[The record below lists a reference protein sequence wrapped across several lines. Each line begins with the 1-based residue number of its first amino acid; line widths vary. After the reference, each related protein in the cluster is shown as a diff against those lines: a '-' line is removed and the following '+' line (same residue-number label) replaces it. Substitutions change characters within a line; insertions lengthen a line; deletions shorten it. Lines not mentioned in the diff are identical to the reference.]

1 MERVDLELGE
11 FTHRAGSVLVA
22 HSGTGLGRGLE
33 PDEKVLVRDDGRHW
47 VATVRDISFDLTDT
61 HYRLELGA
69 EVDPIE
75 ARLLLSEGPRT
86 GGSPAVAL
94 SDVLD
99 LLREAHALGA
109 EGTRLPG
116 ALLR

>member
-1 MERVDLELGE
+1 MERVDLELSD
-11 FTHRAGSVLVA
+11 FTRRAGSVLLA
-22 HSGTGLGRGLE
+22 HSDTGLGRGLE
-33 PDEKVLVRDDGRHW
+33 PEERVLVRDGVGGHRL
-47 VATVRDISFDLTDT
+47 ATVRDVSFDLTDT

-69 EVDPIE
+69 EVSPAE
-75 ARLLLSEGPRT
+75 AQLLLSENPRDERA
-86 GGSPAVAL
+86 AVAL

-99 LLREAHALGA
+99 LLREARRLSA